1 MSRLFVVR
9 HGQARFLT
17 DDYDRLSDLGRRQ
30 SEALGRAW
38 LDETVRPV
46 RAYAGTL
53 LRQRDTA
60 AGVAAA
66 FGAANVSF
74 PETEVVAGLDEYP
87 ADALIAELVPLLRR
101 DDPAVDRDASEFEA
115 ATDDAARYRPVHRL
129 LEAVM
134 RAWVAGDYPL
144 DSVSLPTWTDFSG
157 GVRQALRSIMSDAP
171 RSADVAVFTSGGP
184 VGVTVQTVLEAPEL
198 KAAELNWRVHNA
210 SVTRLTFSGS
220 GARIALDSFNDVAH
234 LDPEMRTFR

>member
-17 DDYDRLSDLGRRQ
+17 DDYDRLSDLGKQQ
-30 SEALGRAW
+30 SEALGQAW
-38 LDETVRPV
+38 LTASIRPM

-53 LRQRDTA
+53 ERQRDTA
-60 AGVAAA
+60 AGVAAV
-66 FGAANVSF
+66 FGGADIAF

-87 ADALIAELVPLLRR
+87 ADELIAELVPRLRR
-101 DDPAVDRDASEFEA
+101 DDPAVDRAASEFES

-134 RAWVAGDYPL
+134 RAWVAGDYSL

-157 GVRQALRSIMSDAP
+157 GVRQALRSIMSEAP

-184 VGVTVQTVLEAPEL
+184 IGITVQTVLEAPEI

-210 SVTRLTFSGS
+210 SVTALTFSGS
-220 GARIALDSFNDVAH
+220 GARISLDSFNDVAH
-234 LDPEMRTFR
+234 LGPEMRTFR